1 MLGGWAGAPKLE
13 NKGTLNMRFFYALG
27 LVAAMAASAA
37 QAADRK
43 LDDFVGRW
51 IGTGQATQGVVKPTV
66 TQSRD
71 SEVIIEKA
79 GDGFKISWTTMSSDI
94 GDASKSTVKT
104 SVLTFKK
111 GKRPNV
117 YSELKSGDA
126 MAGKKTTWAVISG
139 DTLQINQLVISDDG
153 TFDVTVYKRT
163 LKGADQMNLEFTRFT
178 NGAIARQATLLMTK
192 AK

>member
-1 MLGGWAGAPKLE
+1 
-13 NKGTLNMRFFYALG
+13 MRLAFALG
-27 LVAAMAASAA
+27 FVAALAASVA

-51 IGTGQATQGVVKPTV
+51 VGSGQATQGPVNPTV
-66 TQSRD
+66 TQARD
-71 SEVIIEKA
+71 SEVIIEKTS
-79 GDGFKISWTTMSSDI
+79 DGFKISWTTMSSDVSD
-94 GDASKSTVKT
+94 GSKSKVKT

-111 GKRPNV
+111 GKQPNV
-117 YSELKSGDA
+117 YAELKSGDA
-126 MAGKKTTWAVISG
+126 MAGKKTTWALISG

-163 LKGADQMNLEFTRFT
+163 LKGTEQMHLEFTRFA
-178 NGAIARQATLLMTK
+178 NGSIVRQATLSMTK